1 MMTSSDIRRSFFE
14 YFGKNGHTVV
24 PSSSLIPQ
32 DDPTLLFTNAG
43 MVQFKRVFT
52 GEEGR
57 RYKRAVSI
65 QKSLRA
71 GGKHNDLENVGFTS
85 RHHTFFEMLGNF
97 SFGDYFKK
105 EAIEM
110 GWEFLTS
117 VLGLPAD
124 KLWVS
129 VYKKDDEAYELWQK
143 MIGIPQERL
152 VRLGEKDNF
161 WQMGDTGPCGPCSE
175 ILIDQGIETGCGR
188 PECSVG
194 CECDRYLELW
204 NLVFMQFER
213 KSSGELIPLPKPSID
228 TGMGLERITA
238 VVQGVKSNYDS
249 DLFMPLIK
257 AISREAGV
265 PYDSAHTVSIRVIA
279 DHLRA
284 ATFLISDGVMP
295 ANEGRGY
302 VLRRIMR
309 RGARHARLI
318 GIHEPFL
325 YRNADHVIDLMKGHY
340 PELYMNREIISTVIH
355 REEEGFINTLEQG
368 MKILDEVI
376 TEVKERGTKT
386 IPGETLFKLY
396 DTYGFP
402 LDITAEIAR
411 ENELVMDEAGFRNAM
426 DTQRERARRAWVGE
440 EKIKPIYHSLKS
452 LVATEFVG
460 YEHIES
466 RGKVA
471 AIIKDGVN
479 VERADSGDEI
489 EVIFDKTPF
498 YGESG
503 GQVGD
508 KGVGIGPEGG
518 IDIVDT
524 IKPLDI
530 IVSKAHVNNGSI
542 VVGEEWVLKVN
553 KGTRQGTAR
562 SHTATH
568 MLQAALK
575 QILGE
580 HVKQAGSLVAP
591 DRLRFD
597 FLHFKPL
604 SEGEIR
610 DIEGILNE
618 KIMDNVPVITDVMDI
633 DNALKAGATALFG
646 EKYGDKVRVVQVQ
659 DFSKELCG
667 GTHCKA
673 TGDIGV
679 IKIISESG
687 IASGVRRI
695 EAFTGEASLK
705 YLNDTE
711 VRLEEIC
718 EAVKANP
725 DDVAAKTDRLIS
737 TVKEQEKEIARLKE
751 MLAASKAKDVTSEI
765 REVAGI
771 KVLSKK
777 VDGMNIDELRN
788 FGDSLR
794 SRIGSGIVSVGAE
807 VDGKAAIL
815 VMVTK
820 DLADKF
826 NARDIINEIA
836 GLVDGRGGG
845 RPDMAQ
851 AGGKRPEGL
860 NEALNKVAEVV
871 EKMAGS
877 GINKLIV

>member
-411 ENELVMDEAGFRNAM
+411 ENELVLDEAGFRNAM

-479 VERADSGDEI
+479 VERADSGAEI

-711 VRLEEIC
+711 GRLEEIC

-777 VDGMNIDELRN
+777 VEGMNIDELRN

-807 VDGKAAIL
+807 VDGNAAIL

>member
-411 ENELVMDEAGFRNAM
+411 ENELVLDEAGFRNAM
-426 DTQRERARRAWVGE
+426 DTQRERARLAWVGE

-479 VERADSGDEI
+479 VERADSGAEI

-659 DFSKELCG
+659 DLSKELCG

-679 IKIISESG
+679 IKILSESG

>member
-1 MMTSSDIRRSFFE
+1 MTSSDIRRSFFE
-14 YFGKNGHTVV
+14 YFGKNDHTVV
-24 PSSSLIPQ
+24 ASSSLIPQ

-57 RYKRAVSI
+57 SYKRAVTI
-65 QKSLRA
+65 QKCLRA

-105 EAIEM
+105 EAIGL

-117 VLGLPAD
+117 ILGLPAE

-129 VYKKDDEAYELWQK
+129 VYKKDDEAYDLWKK

-175 ILIDQGIETGCGR
+175 IIIDQGPGTGCGR
-188 PECSVG
+188 PECTVG

-204 NLVFMQFER
+204 NLVFMQYDR
-213 KSSGELIPLPKPSID
+213 KASGELMPLPRPSID
-228 TGMGLERITA
+228 TGMGLERISA

-249 DLFMPLIK
+249 DLFKPLIN
-257 AISREAGV
+257 AIAGNASV
-265 PYDSAHTVSIRVIA
+265 SYDSAHGVSIRVIA
-279 DHLRA
+279 DHIRA
-284 ATFLISDGVMP
+284 AAFLISDGVMP
-295 ANEGRGY
+295 SNEGRGY
-302 VLRRIMR
+302 VLRRIIR

-318 GIHEPFL
+318 GINEPFL
-325 YRNADHVIDLMKGHY
+325 YRNADHAIEMMKGHY
-340 PELYMNREIISTVIH
+340 PELYMNRQIISTVIH
-355 REEEGFINTLEQG
+355 REEEGFIYTLEQG
-368 MKILDEVI
+368 MKILDDVI
-376 TEVKERGTKT
+376 QNVKEKGSNT
-386 IPGETLFKLY
+386 IPGDILFKLY

-402 LDITAEIAR
+402 LDITTEIAQ
-411 ENELVMDEAGFRNAM
+411 ENELVLDETGFRSEMEN
-426 DTQRERARRAWVGE
+426 QRERARRAWVGQ
-440 EKIKPIYHSLKS
+440 EKIKPVYQSLKRS
-452 LVATEFVG
+452 VTTSFVG
-460 YEHIES
+460 YEKIES
-466 RGKVA
+466 TGRIA

-479 VERADSGDEI
+479 VERASSGDDI

-503 GQVGD
+503 GQIGD
-508 KGVGIGPEGG
+508 KGVGIGPGGG

-524 IKPLDI
+524 IRPLDI
-530 IVSKAHVNNGSI
+530 IISKAKVTNGS
-542 VVGEEWVLKVN
+542 VSVGEEWVLKVN
-553 KGTRQGTAR
+553 KGLRSGVAR

-568 MLQAALK
+568 MLHAALK
-575 QILGE
+575 QILGG
-580 HVKQAGSLVAP
+580 HVKQAGSLVEP

-597 FLHFKPL
+597 FTHFKPL
-604 SEGEIR
+604 SSGELEE
-610 DIEGILNE
+610 IEGILNE
-618 KIMDNVPVITDVMDI
+618 KIRDNVAVVTDVMDI
-633 DNALKAGATALFG
+633 DNALKGGATALFG
-646 EKYGDKVRVVQVQ
+646 EKYGDEVRVVQVR
-659 DFSKELCG
+659 DFSMELCG

-705 YLNDTE
+705 HLIETE
-711 VRLEEIC
+711 NMLQDIC
-718 EAVKANP
+718 EKVKATR
-725 DDVAAKTDRLIS
+725 DDVGAKADRLVS
-737 TVKEQEKEIARLKE
+737 TIREQEKEMSRLKE
-751 MLAASKAKDVTSEI
+751 MLAASKAKDIASEI

-771 KVLSKK
+771 RVLSKK
-777 VDGMNIDELRN
+777 VDGMSIDELRN

-794 SRIGSGIVSVGAE
+794 SRIGSGVVSLGAE
-807 VDGKAAIL
+807 VDGKPVII

-820 DLADKF
+820 DLTGRF
-826 NARDIINEIA
+826 NARDIINEIS

-851 AGGKRPEGL
+851 AGGKRPQGL
-860 NEALNKVAEVV
+860 NEAINKVTEVV
-871 EKMAGS
+871 EKMAGKAE
-877 GINKLIV
+877 N

>member
-411 ENELVMDEAGFRNAM
+411 ENELVLDEAGFRNAM

-751 MLAASKAKDVTSEI
+751 MLAASKAKDVSSEI

>member
-411 ENELVMDEAGFRNAM
+411 ENELVLDEAGFRNAM

-503 GQVGD
+503 GQAGD

>member
-1 MMTSSDIRRSFFE
+1 MTTSADIRRSFFE
-14 YFGKNGHTVV
+14 YFGKNDHTVV
-24 PSSSLIPQ
+24 TSSSLIPQ

-52 GEEGR
+52 GEEVR
-57 RYKRAVSI
+57 SYKRAVSI
-65 QKSLRA
+65 QKCLRA
-71 GGKHNDLENVGFTS
+71 GGKHNDLENVGFTA

-105 EAIEM
+105 EAIGL
-110 GWEFLTS
+110 GWEFLTR
-117 VLGLPAD
+117 VLGLPAE

-129 VYKKDDEAYELWQK
+129 VYKNDDEAYDLWLK

-175 ILIDQGIETGCGR
+175 ILIDQGAGTGCGR
-188 PECSVG
+188 PECAVG
-194 CECDRYLELW
+194 CDCDRYLELW
-204 NLVFMQFER
+204 NLVFMQYDR
-213 KSSGELIPLPKPSID
+213 KTSGELTPLPKPSID
-228 TGMGLERITA
+228 TGMGLERISA

-257 AISREAGV
+257 AISKESGV
-265 PYDSAHTVSIRVIA
+265 SYDSAHSVSIRVIA
-279 DHLRA
+279 DHIRA
-284 ATFLISDGVMP
+284 AAFLISDGVMP
-295 ANEGRGY
+295 SNEGRGY

-325 YRNADHVIDLMKGHY
+325 YRNVDHVIELMKGHY
-340 PELYMNREIISTVIH
+340 PELYMNREIISTVTH

-368 MKILDEVI
+368 MKILDDVI
-376 TEVKERGTKT
+376 QQVKESGTKT

-411 ENELVMDEAGFRNAM
+411 ENELVLDEAGFREAM
-426 DTQRERARRAWVGE
+426 KTQQERARRAWVGQ
-440 EKIKPIYHSLKS
+440 EKTKPIYQSLKS
-452 LVATEFVG
+452 AVSTKFVG
-460 YEHIES
+460 YEQIES
-466 RGKVA
+466 SGRVA

-479 VERADSGDEI
+479 VERASSGDEI
-489 EVIFDKTPF
+489 EVVFDKTPF

-524 IKPLDI
+524 IRPLDI
-530 IVSKAHVNNGSI
+530 IISKAKVNNGSI
-542 VVGEEWVLKVN
+542 AVGEEWVLKVN
-553 KGTRQGTAR
+553 KGLRRGTAR

-568 MLQAALK
+568 MLQEALK
-575 QILGE
+575 QILGG
-580 HVKQAGSLVAP
+580 HVKQAGSLVEP

-597 FLHFKPL
+597 FIHFKPL
-604 SEGEIR
+604 TAEEIEE
-610 DIEGILNE
+610 IEGLLNE
-618 KIMDNVPVITDVMDI
+618 KIRENVPVITDVMDI
-633 DNALKAGATALFG
+633 DNALKGGATALFG
-646 EKYGDKVRVVQVQ
+646 EKYGDEVRVVQVQ

-695 EAFTGEASLK
+695 EELTGEASLK
-705 YLNDTE
+705 YLNETE
-711 VRLEEIC
+711 ERFGEIC
-718 EAVKANP
+718 EAVKATR
-725 DDVAAKTDRLIS
+725 DDVTAKTDRLLSAIR
-737 TVKEQEKEIARLKE
+737 EQEKETARLKE
-751 MLAASKAKDVTSEI
+751 MLAASKAKDISSEI

-794 SRIGSGIVSVGAE
+794 SRMGSGIVSVGAE

-820 DLADKF
+820 DLSDKF

-836 GLVDGRGGG
+836 GIVDGRGGG

-851 AGGKRPEGL
+851 AGGKRPDGL
-860 NEALNKVAEVV
+860 QEALNKVAEVV
-871 EKMAGS
+871 ERMAGS
-877 GINKLIV
+877 

>member
-411 ENELVMDEAGFRNAM
+411 ENELVLDEAGFRNAM

-711 VRLEEIC
+711 GRLEEIC

>member
-14 YFGKNGHTVV
+14 YFGKNGHTLV

-309 RGARHARLI
+309 RGARHARRI

-325 YRNADHVIDLMKGHY
+325 YRNADHVIELMKGHY
-340 PELYMNREIISTVIH
+340 PELYMNREIIATVIH

-376 TEVKERGTKT
+376 SAVKEKGTKT

-411 ENELVMDEAGFRNAM
+411 ENELVPDEAGFRNAM

-440 EKIKPIYHSLKS
+440 EKIKPIYRSLKS

-711 VRLEEIC
+711 GRLEEIC

-751 MLAASKAKDVTSEI
+751 MLAASKAKDVSSEI

-807 VDGKAAIL
+807 VDGNAAIL

>member
-440 EKIKPIYHSLKS
+440 EKIKPIYRSLKS

-479 VERADSGDEI
+479 VERADSGAEI

-679 IKIISESG
+679 IKILSESG

>member
-411 ENELVMDEAGFRNAM
+411 ENELVLDEAGFRNAM

-440 EKIKPIYHSLKS
+440 EKIKPIYRSLKS

-659 DFSKELCG
+659 DLSKELCG

-679 IKIISESG
+679 IKILSESG

-777 VDGMNIDELRN
+777 VEGMNIDELRN

>member
-411 ENELVMDEAGFRNAM
+411 ENELVLDEAGFRNAM

-440 EKIKPIYHSLKS
+440 EKIKPIYRSLKS

-479 VERADSGDEI
+479 VERADSGAEI

>member
-1 MMTSSDIRRSFFE
+1 MTTSADIRRSFFE
-14 YFGKNGHTVV
+14 YFGKNDHTVV
-24 PSSSLIPQ
+24 TSSSLIPQ

-52 GEEGR
+52 GEEVR
-57 RYKRAVSI
+57 SYKRAVSI
-65 QKSLRA
+65 QKCLRA
-71 GGKHNDLENVGFTS
+71 GGKHNDLENVGFTA

-105 EAIEM
+105 EAIGL
-110 GWEFLTS
+110 GWEFLTR
-117 VLGLPAD
+117 VLGLPAE

-129 VYKKDDEAYELWQK
+129 VYKNDDEAYDLWLK

-175 ILIDQGIETGCGR
+175 ILIDQGSGTGCGR
-188 PECSVG
+188 PECAVG
-194 CECDRYLELW
+194 CDCDRYLELW
-204 NLVFMQFER
+204 NLVFMQYDR
-213 KSSGELIPLPKPSID
+213 KTSGELTPLPKPSID
-228 TGMGLERITA
+228 TGMGLERISA

-257 AISREAGV
+257 AISKESGV
-265 PYDSAHTVSIRVIA
+265 SYDSAHSVSIRVIA
-279 DHLRA
+279 DHIRA
-284 ATFLISDGVMP
+284 AAFLISDGVMP
-295 ANEGRGY
+295 SNEGRGY

-325 YRNADHVIDLMKGHY
+325 YRNVDHVIELMKGHY
-340 PELYMNREIISTVIH
+340 PELYMNREIISTVTH

-368 MKILDEVI
+368 MKILDDVI
-376 TEVKERGTKT
+376 QQVKESGTKT

-411 ENELVMDEAGFRNAM
+411 ENELVLDEAGFQEAM
-426 DTQRERARRAWVGE
+426 KTQQERARRAWVGQ
-440 EKIKPIYHSLKS
+440 EKTKPIYQSLKS
-452 LVATEFVG
+452 AVSTKFVG
-460 YEHIES
+460 YEQIES
-466 RGKVA
+466 NGRVT

-479 VERADSGDEI
+479 VERASSGDEI
-489 EVIFDKTPF
+489 EVVFDKTPF

-524 IKPLDI
+524 IRPLDI
-530 IVSKAHVNNGSI
+530 IISKAKVNNGSI
-542 VVGEEWVLKVN
+542 AVGEEWVLKVN
-553 KGTRQGTAR
+553 RGLRRGTAR

-575 QILGE
+575 QILGG
-580 HVKQAGSLVAP
+580 HVKQAGSLVEP

-597 FLHFKPL
+597 FIHFKPL
-604 SEGEIR
+604 TAEEIEE
-610 DIEGILNE
+610 IEGLLNE
-618 KIMDNVPVITDVMDI
+618 KIRENVPVITDVMDI
-633 DNALKAGATALFG
+633 DNALKGGATALFG
-646 EKYGDKVRVVQVQ
+646 EKYGDEVRVVQVQ

-667 GTHCKA
+667 GTHSKA

-695 EAFTGEASLK
+695 EALTGEASLK
-705 YLNDTE
+705 YLNETE
-711 VRLEEIC
+711 ERFGEIC
-718 EAVKANP
+718 EAVKATR
-725 DDVAAKTDRLIS
+725 DDVTAKTDRLLSAIR
-737 TVKEQEKEIARLKE
+737 EQEKETARLKE
-751 MLAASKAKDVTSEI
+751 MLAASKAKDISSEI

-794 SRIGSGIVSVGAE
+794 SRMGSGIVSVGAE

-820 DLADKF
+820 DLSDKF

-836 GLVDGRGGG
+836 GIVDGRGGG

-860 NEALNKVAEVV
+860 IEALNKVAEVV
-871 EKMAGS
+871 EKMS
-877 GINKLIV
+877 WNK

>member
-411 ENELVMDEAGFRNAM
+411 ENELVLDEAGFRNAM

-440 EKIKPIYHSLKS
+440 EKIKPIYRSLKS

-479 VERADSGDEI
+479 VERADSGAEI

-659 DFSKELCG
+659 DLSKELCG

-711 VRLEEIC
+711 GRLEEIC

>member
-411 ENELVMDEAGFRNAM
+411 ENELVLDEAGFRNAM

-440 EKIKPIYHSLKS
+440 EKIKPIYRSLKS

-479 VERADSGDEI
+479 VERADSGAEI

-659 DFSKELCG
+659 DLSKELCG

-679 IKIISESG
+679 IKILSESG

-751 MLAASKAKDVTSEI
+751 MLAASKAKDVSSEI

>member
-479 VERADSGDEI
+479 VERADSGAEI

>member
-1 MMTSSDIRRSFFE
+1 MTTSADIRRSFFE
-14 YFGKNGHTVV
+14 YFGKNDHTVV
-24 PSSSLIPQ
+24 TSSSLIPQ

-52 GEEGR
+52 GEEVR
-57 RYKRAVSI
+57 SYKRAVSI
-65 QKSLRA
+65 QKCLRA
-71 GGKHNDLENVGFTS
+71 GGKHNDLENVGFTA

-105 EAIEM
+105 EAIGL
-110 GWEFLTS
+110 GWEFLTR
-117 VLGLPAD
+117 VLGLPAE

-129 VYKKDDEAYELWQK
+129 VYKNDDEAYDLWLK

-175 ILIDQGIETGCGR
+175 ILIDQGSGTGCGR
-188 PECSVG
+188 PECAVG
-194 CECDRYLELW
+194 CDCDRYLELW
-204 NLVFMQFER
+204 NLVFMQYDR
-213 KSSGELIPLPKPSID
+213 KTSGELTPLPKPSID
-228 TGMGLERITA
+228 TGMGLERISA

-257 AISREAGV
+257 AISKESGV
-265 PYDSAHTVSIRVIA
+265 SYDSAHSVSIRVIA
-279 DHLRA
+279 DHIRA
-284 ATFLISDGVMP
+284 AAFLISDGVMP
-295 ANEGRGY
+295 SNEGRGY

-325 YRNADHVIDLMKGHY
+325 YRNADHVIELMKGHY
-340 PELYMNREIISTVIH
+340 PELYMNREIISTVTH

-368 MKILDEVI
+368 MKILDDVI
-376 TEVKERGTKT
+376 QQVKESGTKT

-411 ENELVMDEAGFRNAM
+411 ENELVLDEAGFQEAM
-426 DTQRERARRAWVGE
+426 KTQQERARRAWVGQ
-440 EKIKPIYHSLKS
+440 EKTKPIYQSLKS
-452 LVATEFVG
+452 AVSTKFVG
-460 YEHIES
+460 YEQIES
-466 RGKVA
+466 NGRVT
-471 AIIKDGVN
+471 AIIKDGFN
-479 VERADSGDEI
+479 VERASSGDEI
-489 EVIFDKTPF
+489 EVVFDKTPF

-524 IKPLDI
+524 IRPLDI
-530 IVSKAHVNNGSI
+530 IISKAKVNNGSI
-542 VVGEEWVLKVN
+542 AVGEEWVLKVN
-553 KGTRQGTAR
+553 RGLRRGTAR

-575 QILGE
+575 QILGG
-580 HVKQAGSLVAP
+580 HVKQAGSLVEP

-597 FLHFKPL
+597 FIHFKPL
-604 SEGEIR
+604 TAEEIEE
-610 DIEGILNE
+610 IEGLLNE
-618 KIMDNVPVITDVMDI
+618 KIRENVPVITDVMDI
-633 DNALKAGATALFG
+633 DNALKGGATALFG
-646 EKYGDKVRVVQVQ
+646 EKYGDEVRVVQVQ

-667 GTHCKA
+667 GTHSKA

-679 IKIISESG
+679 IKIISEGG

-695 EAFTGEASLK
+695 EALTGEASLK
-705 YLNDTE
+705 YLNETE
-711 VRLEEIC
+711 ERFGEIC
-718 EAVKANP
+718 EAVKATR
-725 DDVAAKTDRLIS
+725 DDVTAKTDRLLSAIR
-737 TVKEQEKEIARLKE
+737 EQEKETARLKE
-751 MLAASKAKDVTSEI
+751 MLAASKAKDISSEI

-794 SRIGSGIVSVGAE
+794 SRIGSGIVTVGAE

-820 DLADKF
+820 DLSAKF

-836 GLVDGRGGG
+836 GIVDGRGGG

-851 AGGKRPEGL
+851 AGGKRPDGL
-860 NEALNKVAEVV
+860 QEALNKVAEVV
-871 EKMAGS
+871 ERMAGS
-877 GINKLIV
+877 

>member
-1 MMTSSDIRRSFFE
+1 MITSADIRRSFFE
-14 YFGKNGHTVV
+14 YFGKNEHTVV
-24 PSSSLIPQ
+24 TSSSLIPQ

-52 GEEGR
+52 GEEVR
-57 RYKRAVSI
+57 SYKRAVSI
-65 QKSLRA
+65 QKCLRA
-71 GGKHNDLENVGFTS
+71 GGKHNDLENVGFTA

-105 EAIEM
+105 EAI
-110 GWEFLTS
+110 GLSWEFLTR
-117 VLGLPAD
+117 VLGLPAE

-129 VYKKDDEAYELWQK
+129 VYKNDDEAYDLWLK

-175 ILIDQGIETGCGR
+175 IIIDQGPGAGCGR
-188 PECSVG
+188 PECAVG
-194 CECDRYLELW
+194 CDCDRYLELW
-204 NLVFMQFER
+204 NLVFMQYER
-213 KSSGELIPLPKPSID
+213 KVSGELIPLPKPSID

-376 TEVKERGTKT
+376 SAVKERGTKT

-411 ENELVMDEAGFRNAM
+411 ENELVLDEAGFRNAM

-440 EKIKPIYHSLKS
+440 EKIKPIYRSLKS

-479 VERADSGDEI
+479 VERADSGAEI

-575 QILGE
+575 QILVE

-633 DNALKAGATALFG
+633 DNALKGGATALFG

-659 DFSKELCG
+659 DLSKELCG

-820 DLADKF
+820 DLTEKF

-836 GLVDGRGGG
+836 GIVDGRGGG

-860 NEALNKVAEVV
+860 NEALNKVAEIVK
-871 EKMAGS
+871 KMAGS

>member
-1 MMTSSDIRRSFFE
+1 MITSADIRRSFFE

-24 PSSSLIPQ
+24 TSSSLIPQ

-52 GEEGR
+52 GEEERGYR
-57 RYKRAVSI
+57 RAVSI
-65 QKSLRA
+65 QKCLRA
-71 GGKHNDLENVGFTS
+71 GGKHNDLENVGFTA

-105 EAIEM
+105 EAISM
-110 GWEFLTS
+110 GWEFLTG
-117 VLGLPAD
+117 VLGLPED

-129 VYKKDDEAYELWQK
+129 VYKKDDEAYDLWK
-143 MIGIPQERL
+143 TMIGIQQDRL

-175 ILIDQGIETGCGR
+175 IIIDQGAGTGCGR
-188 PECSVG
+188 PECTVG
-194 CECDRYLELW
+194 CDCDRYLELW
-204 NLVFMQFER
+204 NLVFMQYE
-213 KSSGELIPLPKPSID
+213 KKASGELIPLPRPSID

-238 VVQGVKSNYDS
+238 VVQGVRSNYDS
-249 DLFMPLIK
+249 DLFMPLIR
-257 AISREAGV
+257 AISKESGV
-265 PYDSAHTVSIRVIA
+265 SYDSGHSVSLRVIA
-279 DHLRA
+279 DHIRA
-284 ATFLISDGVMP
+284 ASFLISDGVMP
-295 ANEGRGY
+295 SNEGRGY

-318 GIHEPFL
+318 GINEPFL
-325 YRNADHVIDLMKGHY
+325 YRNVDHAIDLMKGHY
-340 PELYMNREIISTVIH
+340 PELYMNRDIIITVTH

-368 MKILDEVI
+368 MKILDDVI
-376 TEVKERGTKT
+376 RQVKEKGSRT

-411 ENELVMDEAGFRNAM
+411 ENELVLDDAGFQEAM
-426 DTQRERARRAWVGE
+426 ETQRERARRSWVGQ
-440 EKIKPIYHSLKS
+440 EKIKPVYQSLKS
-452 LVATEFVG
+452 KVSTGFTG
-460 YEHIES
+460 YEQIES
-466 RGKVA
+466 TGRIA
-471 AIIKDGVN
+471 AILKDGIN
-479 VERADSGDEI
+479 VEMAVSGDEI
-489 EVIFDKTPF
+489 EIVFDKTPF

-508 KGVGIGPEGG
+508 KGVALGPEGSM
-518 IDIVDT
+518 DITDT

-530 IVSKAHVNNGSI
+530 IISKARVTSGA
-542 VVGEEWVLKVN
+542 VKVGEECLLKVN
-553 KGTRQGTAR
+553 KGLRQGTAR

-575 QILGE
+575 QIVGG
-580 HVKQAGSLVAP
+580 HVKQAGSLVEP

-597 FLHFKPL
+597 FIHFKPL
-604 SEGEIR
+604 TAGEVE
-610 DIEGILNE
+610 DIEGLLNE
-618 KIMDNVPVITDVMDI
+618 KIRENVPVVTHVMDI
-633 DNALKAGATALFG
+633 DSALKGGATALFG
-646 EKYGDKVRVVQVQ
+646 EKYGTEVRVVQVQ
-659 DFSKELCG
+659 DFSRELCG

-679 IKIISESG
+679 IRIISESG

-695 EAFTGEASLK
+695 EALTGEASLK
-705 YLNDTE
+705 YSKDTE
-711 VRLEEIC
+711 SRFGEVC
-718 EAVKANP
+718 EAVKGVRE
-725 DDVAAKTDRLIS
+725 DAALKTIRLVS
-737 TVKEQEKEIARLKE
+737 TVREQEREMARLKD
-751 MLAASKAKDVTSEI
+751 MLAASKAKDVASEI

-771 KVLSKK
+771 KVLSKRAE
-777 VDGMNIDELRN
+777 GMNIDELRN

-820 DLADKF
+820 DLSDKF

-851 AGGKRPEGL
+851 AGGRKPEGL
-860 NEALNKVAEVV
+860 NEALDKVAEVI
-871 EKMAGS
+871 KKIS
-877 GINKLIV
+877 GM

>member
-1 MMTSSDIRRSFFE
+1 MITSADIRRSFFE
-14 YFGKNGHTVV
+14 YFGKNDHTVV
-24 PSSSLIPQ
+24 TSSSLIPQ

-57 RYKRAVSI
+57 SYKRAVSI
-65 QKSLRA
+65 QKCLRA
-71 GGKHNDLENVGFTS
+71 GGKHNDLENVGFTA

-105 EAIEM
+105 EAI
-110 GWEFLTS
+110 GLAWEFLTR
-117 VLGLPAD
+117 VLGLPAE

-129 VYKKDDEAYELWQK
+129 VYKKDDEAYDIWQK
-143 MIGIPQERL
+143 MIGFPQERL

-175 ILIDQGIETGCGR
+175 IIIDQGPGTGCGR
-188 PECSVG
+188 PECTVG
-194 CECDRYLELW
+194 CDCDRYLELW
-204 NLVFMQFER
+204 NLVFMQFDR
-213 KSSGELIPLPKPSID
+213 MASGELIPLPSPSID
-228 TGMGLERITA
+228 TGMGLERISA
-238 VVQGVKSNYDS
+238 VAQGVKSNYDS

-257 AISREAGV
+257 AISKESGV
-265 PYDSAHTVSIRVIA
+265 SYDSEHNVSIRVIA
-279 DHLRA
+279 DHIRA
-284 ATFLISDGVMP
+284 AAFLVSDGVMP
-295 ANEGRGY
+295 SNEGRGY
-302 VLRRIMR
+302 VLRRIIR

-325 YRNADHVIDLMKGHY
+325 YKNVGHAIELMKGNY
-340 PELYMNREIISTVIH
+340 PELYMNKEIISTVTH

-368 MKILDEVI
+368 MKILDDVI
-376 TEVKERGTKT
+376 QKVKEKGTKT

-411 ENELVMDEAGFRNAM
+411 EHGLVLDDAGFQSEMEN
-426 DTQRERARRAWVGE
+426 QRVRARRAWVGQ
-440 EKIKPIYHSLKS
+440 EKIKPVYQSLKS
-452 LVATEFVG
+452 VVSTKFVG
-460 YEHIES
+460 YGQIES
-466 RGKVA
+466 TGRVA

-479 VERADSGDEI
+479 VESAASGNEI

-503 GQVGD
+503 GQTGD
-508 KGVGIGPEGG
+508 KGVGIGPVGG
-518 IDIVDT
+518 IDIADT
-524 IKPLDI
+524 IKSLDI
-530 IVSKAHVNNGSI
+530 IISKAKVNNGTI
-542 VVGEEWVLKVN
+542 MVGEEWVLKVN
-553 KGTRQGTAR
+553 KGLRRGIAR

-575 QILGE
+575 QILGG
-580 HVKQAGSLVAP
+580 HVKQAGSLVEP

-597 FLHFKPL
+597 FIHFKPL
-604 SEGEIR
+604 SAGEIE
-610 DIEGILNE
+610 DIEGVLND
-618 KIMDNVPVITDVMDI
+618 KIRDNVPVTTDVMDI
-633 DNALKAGATALFG
+633 DNALKDGATALFG
-646 EKYGDKVRVVQVQ
+646 EKYGDEVRVVQVQ

-705 YLNDTE
+705 HLNETE
-711 VRLEEIC
+711 NMLGEIC
-718 EAVKANP
+718 QAVKATR
-725 DDVAAKTDRLIS
+725 DEVGAKAERLVS
-737 TVKEQEKEIARLKE
+737 TIREQEKEMSRLKE
-751 MLAASKAKDVTSEI
+751 MLAASKAKDVAYEI

-788 FGDSLR
+788 FGDSIR

-820 DLADKF
+820 DLTGKF
-826 NARDIINEIA
+826 NARDIINEISS
-836 GLVDGRGGG
+836 LVDGRGGG

-860 NEALNKVAEVV
+860 HDALNKVAEVV
-871 EKMAGS
+871 GRMAGS
-877 GINKLIV
+877 

>member
-1 MMTSSDIRRSFFE
+1 MTTSADIRRSFFE
-14 YFGKNGHTVV
+14 YFGKNDHTVV
-24 PSSSLIPQ
+24 TSSSLIPQ

-52 GEEGR
+52 GEEVR
-57 RYKRAVSI
+57 SYKRAVSI
-65 QKSLRA
+65 QKCLRA
-71 GGKHNDLENVGFTS
+71 GGKHNDLENVGFTA

-105 EAIEM
+105 EAI
-110 GWEFLTS
+110 GLAWEFLTR
-117 VLGLPAD
+117 VLGLPAE

-129 VYKKDDEAYELWQK
+129 VYKSDDEAYDLWLK
-143 MIGIPQERL
+143 MSGIPQERL

-175 ILIDQGIETGCGR
+175 ILIDQGAGTGCGR
-188 PECSVG
+188 PECAVG
-194 CECDRYLELW
+194 CDCDRYLELW
-204 NLVFMQFER
+204 NLVFMQYDR
-213 KSSGELIPLPKPSID
+213 KTSGELTPLPKPSID
-228 TGMGLERITA
+228 TGMGLERISA

-257 AISREAGV
+257 AISKESGV
-265 PYDSAHTVSIRVIA
+265 SYDSAHSVSIRVIA
-279 DHLRA
+279 DHIRA
-284 ATFLISDGVMP
+284 AAFLISDGVMP
-295 ANEGRGY
+295 SNEGRGY

-325 YRNADHVIDLMKGHY
+325 YRNVDHVIDLMKGHY
-340 PELYMNREIISTVIH
+340 PELYMNREIISTVTH

-368 MKILDEVI
+368 MKILDDVI
-376 TEVKERGTKT
+376 QQVKDSGTKT

-411 ENELVMDEAGFRNAM
+411 ENELVLDEAGFQEAM
-426 DTQRERARRAWVGE
+426 KTQQERARRAWVGQ
-440 EKIKPIYHSLKS
+440 EKTKPIYQSLKS
-452 LVATEFVG
+452 AVSTKFVG
-460 YEHIES
+460 YEQIES
-466 RGKVA
+466 SGRVA

-479 VERADSGDEI
+479 VERASSGDEI
-489 EVIFDKTPF
+489 EVVFDKTPF

-518 IDIVDT
+518 IDIVNT
-524 IKPLDI
+524 IKPLDMI
-530 IVSKAHVNNGSI
+530 ISKAKVNNGSI
-542 VVGEEWVLKVN
+542 AVGEEWVLKVN
-553 KGTRQGTAR
+553 KGLRRGTAR

-575 QILGE
+575 QILGG
-580 HVKQAGSLVAP
+580 HVKQAGSLVEP

-597 FLHFKPL
+597 FIHFKPL
-604 SEGEIR
+604 TAEEIE
-610 DIEGILNE
+610 DIEGLLNE
-618 KIMDNVPVITDVMDI
+618 KIRENVPVITDVMDI
-633 DNALKAGATALFG
+633 DNALKGGATALFG
-646 EKYGDKVRVVQVQ
+646 EKYGDEVRVVQVQ

-667 GTHCKA
+667 GTHSKA

-695 EAFTGEASLK
+695 EALTGEASLK
-705 YLNDTE
+705 YLNETE
-711 VRLEEIC
+711 ERFGEIC
-718 EAVKANP
+718 EAVKATR
-725 DDVAAKTDRLIS
+725 DDVTAKTDRLLSAIR
-737 TVKEQEKEIARLKE
+737 EQEKETARLKE
-751 MLAASKAKDVTSEI
+751 MLAASKAKDISSEI

-820 DLADKF
+820 DLSDKF
-826 NARDIINEIA
+826 NARDIINEIS
-836 GLVDGRGGG
+836 GIVDGRGGG

-851 AGGKRPEGL
+851 AGGKKPECL
-860 NEALNKVAEVV
+860 EEALNKVAEVV
-871 EKMAGS
+871 EKMS
-877 GINKLIV
+877 WNK

>member
-1 MMTSSDIRRSFFE
+1 MTTSADIRRSFFE
-14 YFGKNGHTVV
+14 YFGKNDHTVV
-24 PSSSLIPQ
+24 TSSSLIPQ

-52 GEEGR
+52 GEEVR
-57 RYKRAVSI
+57 SYKRAVSI
-65 QKSLRA
+65 QKCLRA
-71 GGKHNDLENVGFTS
+71 GGKHNDLENVGFTA

-105 EAIEM
+105 EAIGL
-110 GWEFLTS
+110 GWEFLTR
-117 VLGLPAD
+117 VLGLPAE

-129 VYKKDDEAYELWQK
+129 VYKNDDEAYDLWLK

-175 ILIDQGIETGCGR
+175 ILIDQGPGIGCGR
-188 PECSVG
+188 PECAVG
-194 CECDRYLELW
+194 CDCDRYLELW
-204 NLVFMQFER
+204 NLVFMQYDR
-213 KSSGELIPLPKPSID
+213 KTSGELTPLPKPSID
-228 TGMGLERITA
+228 TGMGLERISA

-257 AISREAGV
+257 AISKESGV
-265 PYDSAHTVSIRVIA
+265 SYDSAHSVSIRVIA
-279 DHLRA
+279 DHIRA
-284 ATFLISDGVMP
+284 AAFLISDGVMP
-295 ANEGRGY
+295 SNEGRGY

-325 YRNADHVIDLMKGHY
+325 YRNVDHVIELMKGHY
-340 PELYMNREIISTVIH
+340 PELYMNREIISTVTH

-368 MKILDEVI
+368 MKILDDVI
-376 TEVKERGTKT
+376 QQVKESGTKT

-411 ENELVMDEAGFRNAM
+411 ENELVLDEAGFQEAM
-426 DTQRERARRAWVGE
+426 KTQQERARRAWVGQ
-440 EKIKPIYHSLKS
+440 EKTKPIYQSLKS
-452 LVATEFVG
+452 AVSTKFVG
-460 YEHIES
+460 YEQIES
-466 RGKVA
+466 NGRVT
-471 AIIKDGVN
+471 AIIKDGFN
-479 VERADSGDEI
+479 VERASSGDEI
-489 EVIFDKTPF
+489 EVVFDKTPF

-518 IDIVDT
+518 IDIVNT

-530 IVSKAHVNNGSI
+530 IISKAKVNNGSI
-542 VVGEEWVLKVN
+542 AVGEEWVLKVN
-553 KGTRQGTAR
+553 KGLRRGTAR

-568 MLQAALK
+568 MLQEALK
-575 QILGE
+575 QILGG
-580 HVKQAGSLVAP
+580 HVKQAGSLVEP

-597 FLHFKPL
+597 FIHFKPL
-604 SEGEIR
+604 TAEEIEE
-610 DIEGILNE
+610 IEGLLNE
-618 KIMDNVPVITDVMDI
+618 KIRENVPVITDVMDI
-633 DNALKAGATALFG
+633 DNALKGGATALFG
-646 EKYGDKVRVVQVQ
+646 EKYGDEVRVVQVQ

-695 EAFTGEASLK
+695 EALTGEASLK
-705 YLNDTE
+705 YLNETE
-711 VRLEEIC
+711 ERFGEIC
-718 EAVKANP
+718 EAVKATR
-725 DDVAAKTDRLIS
+725 DDVTAKTDRLLS
-737 TVKEQEKEIARLKE
+737 AVREQEKETARLKE
-751 MLAASKAKDVTSEI
+751 MLAASKAKDISSEI
-765 REVAGI
+765 HEVAGI

-794 SRIGSGIVSVGAE
+794 SRIGSGIVTVGAE

-820 DLADKF
+820 DLSAKF

-836 GLVDGRGGG
+836 GIVDGRGGG

-851 AGGKRPEGL
+851 AGGKRPDGL
-860 NEALNKVAEVV
+860 QEALNKVAEVV
-871 EKMAGS
+871 ERMAGS
-877 GINKLIV
+877 

>member
-1 MMTSSDIRRSFFE
+1 MTTSADIRRSFFE
-14 YFGKNGHTVV
+14 YFGKNDHTVV
-24 PSSSLIPQ
+24 TSSSLIPQ

-57 RYKRAVSI
+57 SYKRAVSI
-65 QKSLRA
+65 QKCLRA
-71 GGKHNDLENVGFTS
+71 GGKHNDLENVGFTA

-105 EAIEM
+105 EAIGL
-110 GWEFLTS
+110 GWEFLTR

-129 VYKKDDEAYELWQK
+129 VYKNDDEAYDLWLK

-175 ILIDQGIETGCGR
+175 ILIDQGPGTGCGR
-188 PECSVG
+188 PECAVG
-194 CECDRYLELW
+194 CDCDRYLELW
-204 NLVFMQFER
+204 NLVFMQYER
-213 KSSGELIPLPKPSID
+213 KASGELTSLPKPSID
-228 TGMGLERITA
+228 TGMGLERISA

-257 AISREAGV
+257 AISKESGV
-265 PYDSAHTVSIRVIA
+265 SYDSAHSVSIRVIA
-279 DHLRA
+279 DHIRA
-284 ATFLISDGVMP
+284 AAFLISDGVMP
-295 ANEGRGY
+295 SNEGRGY

-325 YRNADHVIDLMKGHY
+325 YRNVDPVIDLMKGHY
-340 PELYMNREIISTVIH
+340 PELNMNREIISTVTH

-368 MKILDEVI
+368 MKILDDVMQ
-376 TEVKERGTKT
+376 EVKDRGTRT

-411 ENELVMDEAGFRNAM
+411 ENELVLDETGFQEAM
-426 DTQRERARRAWVGE
+426 KTQQERARRAWVGQD
-440 EKIKPIYHSLKS
+440 KIKPIYQSLKLS
-452 LVATEFVG
+452 VSTKFVG
-460 YEHIES
+460 YEQIES
-466 RGKVA
+466 SGRVA
-471 AIIKDGVN
+471 VIIKDGVN
-479 VERADSGDEI
+479 VERASSGDEI

-530 IVSKAHVNNGSI
+530 IISKAKVNNGSI
-542 VVGEEWVLKVN
+542 AVGEEWVLKVN
-553 KGTRQGTAR
+553 KGVRRGTAR

-575 QILGE
+575 QILGG
-580 HVKQAGSLVAP
+580 HVKQAGSLVEP

-597 FLHFKPL
+597 FIHFKPL
-604 SEGEIR
+604 SAGEIE
-610 DIEGILNE
+610 DIEGVLNE
-618 KIMDNVPVITDVMDI
+618 KIRDNVPVITDVMDI
-633 DNALKAGATALFG
+633 DNALKGGATALFG
-646 EKYGDKVRVVQVQ
+646 EKYGDEVRVVQVQ

-705 YLNDTE
+705 YLNETE
-711 VRLEEIC
+711 DMFGEIC
-718 EAVKANP
+718 EAVKATR
-725 DDVAAKTDRLIS
+725 DEVTAKTVRLLS
-737 TVKEQEKEIARLKE
+737 AVRDQEKETARLKE
-751 MLAASKAKDVTSEI
+751 MLSASKAKDISSEI

-820 DLADKF
+820 DLSDKF

-836 GLVDGRGGG
+836 GIVDGRGGG

-860 NEALNKVAEVV
+860 HEALNKVAEVV
-871 EKMAGS
+871 KKMAG
-877 GINKLIV
+877 LP

>member
-1 MMTSSDIRRSFFE
+1 MTTSADIRRSFFE
-14 YFGKNGHTVV
+14 YFGKNDHTVV
-24 PSSSLIPQ
+24 TSSSLIPQ

-52 GEEGR
+52 GEEVR
-57 RYKRAVSI
+57 SYKRAVSI
-65 QKSLRA
+65 QKCLRA
-71 GGKHNDLENVGFTS
+71 GGKHNDLENVGFTA

-105 EAIEM
+105 EAIGL
-110 GWEFLTS
+110 GWEFLTR
-117 VLGLPAD
+117 VLGLPAE

-129 VYKKDDEAYELWQK
+129 VYKNDDEAYDLWLK

-175 ILIDQGIETGCGR
+175 ILIDQGPDTGCGR
-188 PECSVG
+188 PECAVG
-194 CECDRYLELW
+194 CDCDRYLELW
-204 NLVFMQFER
+204 NLVFMQYDR
-213 KSSGELIPLPKPSID
+213 KTSGELTPLPKPSID
-228 TGMGLERITA
+228 TGMGLERISA

-257 AISREAGV
+257 AISKESGV
-265 PYDSAHTVSIRVIA
+265 SYDSAHSVSIRVIA
-279 DHLRA
+279 DHIRA
-284 ATFLISDGVMP
+284 AAFLISDGVMP
-295 ANEGRGY
+295 SNEGRGY

-325 YRNADHVIDLMKGHY
+325 YRNVDHVIELMKGHY
-340 PELYMNREIISTVIH
+340 PELYMNREIISTVTH

-368 MKILDEVI
+368 MKILDDVI
-376 TEVKERGTKT
+376 QQIKESGTRT

-411 ENELVMDEAGFRNAM
+411 ENELVLDEAGFREAM
-426 DTQRERARRAWVGE
+426 KTQQERARRAWVGQ
-440 EKIKPIYHSLKS
+440 EKTKPIYQSLKS
-452 LVATEFVG
+452 AVSTKFAG
-460 YEHIES
+460 YEQIES
-466 RGKVA
+466 SGRVA

-479 VERADSGDEI
+479 VERASSGDEI
-489 EVIFDKTPF
+489 EVVFDKTPF

-518 IDIVDT
+518 IDIVNT

-530 IVSKAHVNNGSI
+530 IISKAKVNNGSI
-542 VVGEEWVLKVN
+542 AVGEEWVLKVN
-553 KGTRQGTAR
+553 KGLRRGAAR

-575 QILGE
+575 QILGG
-580 HVKQAGSLVAP
+580 HVKQAGSLVEP

-597 FLHFKPL
+597 FIHFKPL
-604 SEGEIR
+604 SAGEIE
-610 DIEGILNE
+610 DIEGLLNE
-618 KIMDNVPVITDVMDI
+618 KIRENVPVITDVMDI
-633 DNALKAGATALFG
+633 DNALKGGATALFG
-646 EKYGDKVRVVQVQ
+646 EKYGDEVRVVQVQ

-679 IKIISESG
+679 IKIISEGG

-695 EAFTGEASLK
+695 EALTGEASLK
-705 YLNDTE
+705 YLNETE
-711 VRLEEIC
+711 ERFGEIC
-718 EAVKANP
+718 EAVKATR
-725 DDVAAKTDRLIS
+725 DDVTAKTDRLLS
-737 TVKEQEKEIARLKE
+737 AVREQEKETARLKE
-751 MLAASKAKDVTSEI
+751 MLASSKAKDISSEI

-788 FGDSLR
+788 FGDSMR
-794 SRIGSGIVSVGAE
+794 SRMGSGIVSVGAE

-820 DLADKF
+820 DLSDKF

-836 GLVDGRGGG
+836 GIVDGRGGG

-860 NEALNKVAEVV
+860 NEALNKVAEIVK
-871 EKMAGS
+871 KMAGS
-877 GINKLIV
+877 

>member
-1 MMTSSDIRRSFFE
+1 MTTSADIRRSFFE
-14 YFGKNGHTVV
+14 YFGKNDHTVV
-24 PSSSLIPQ
+24 TSSSLIPQ

-52 GEEGR
+52 GEEVR
-57 RYKRAVSI
+57 SYKRAVSI
-65 QKSLRA
+65 QKCLRA
-71 GGKHNDLENVGFTS
+71 GGKHNDLENVGFTA

-105 EAIEM
+105 EAIGL
-110 GWEFLTS
+110 GWEFLTR
-117 VLGLPAD
+117 VLGIPAE

-129 VYKKDDEAYELWQK
+129 VYKNDDEAYDLWLK
-143 MIGIPQERL
+143 MVGIPQERL

-175 ILIDQGIETGCGR
+175 ILIDQGPGTGCGR
-188 PECSVG
+188 PECAVG
-194 CECDRYLELW
+194 CDCDRYLELW
-204 NLVFMQFER
+204 NLVFMQYDR
-213 KSSGELIPLPKPSID
+213 KSSGELTPLPKPSID
-228 TGMGLERITA
+228 TGMGLERISA

-257 AISREAGV
+257 AISKESGV
-265 PYDSAHTVSIRVIA
+265 SYDSAHSVSIRVIA
-279 DHLRA
+279 DHIRA
-284 ATFLISDGVMP
+284 AAFLISDGVMP
-295 ANEGRGY
+295 SNEGRGY

-325 YRNADHVIDLMKGHY
+325 YRNVDHVIDLMKGHY
-340 PELYMNREIISTVIH
+340 PELYMNREIISTVTH

-368 MKILDEVI
+368 MKILDDVI
-376 TEVKERGTKT
+376 QQVKESGTKT

-411 ENELVMDEAGFRNAM
+411 ENELVLDEAGFQEAM
-426 DTQRERARRAWVGE
+426 KTQQERARRAWVGQ
-440 EKIKPIYHSLKS
+440 EKIKPIYQSIKS
-452 LVATEFVG
+452 AVSTKFVG
-460 YEHIES
+460 YEQIES
-466 RGKVA
+466 SGRVT

-479 VERADSGDEI
+479 VERASSGDEI
-489 EVIFDKTPF
+489 EVVFDKTPF

-508 KGVGIGPEGG
+508 KGVGIGPQGG
-518 IDIVDT
+518 IDIVNT
-524 IKPLDI
+524 IRPLDVI
-530 IVSKAHVNNGSI
+530 ISKAKVNNGSI
-542 VVGEEWVLKVN
+542 AVGEEWILKVN
-553 KGTRQGTAR
+553 RGLRRGTAR

-575 QILGE
+575 QILGG
-580 HVKQAGSLVAP
+580 HVKQAGSLVEP

-597 FLHFKPL
+597 FIHFKPL
-604 SEGEIR
+604 SAGEIE
-610 DIEGILNE
+610 DIEGLLNE
-618 KIMDNVPVITDVMDI
+618 KIRENVPVITDVMDI
-633 DNALKAGATALFG
+633 DNALKGGATALFG
-646 EKYGDKVRVVQVQ
+646 EKYGNEVRVVQVQ

-695 EAFTGEASLK
+695 EALTGEASLK
-705 YLNDTE
+705 YLNETE
-711 VRLEEIC
+711 ERFGEIC
-718 EAVKANP
+718 EAVKATR
-725 DDVAAKTDRLIS
+725 DDVTAKTDRLLSAIR
-737 TVKEQEKEIARLKE
+737 EQEKETARLKE
-751 MLAASKAKDVTSEI
+751 MLAASKAKDISSEI

-777 VDGMNIDELRN
+777 VDGMNIDELRS

-820 DLADKF
+820 DLSDKF
-826 NARDIINEIA
+826 NARDIINEIS
-836 GLVDGRGGG
+836 GIVDGRGGG

-871 EKMAGS
+871 EKMSESKIG
-877 GINKLIV
+877 

>member
-411 ENELVMDEAGFRNAM
+411 ENELVLDEAGFRNAM

-479 VERADSGDEI
+479 VERADSGAEI

>member
-1 MMTSSDIRRSFFE
+1 MTTSADIRRSFFE
-14 YFGKNGHTVV
+14 YFGKNDHTVV
-24 PSSSLIPQ
+24 TSSSLIPQ

-52 GEEGR
+52 GVEVR
-57 RYKRAVSI
+57 SYKRAVSI
-65 QKSLRA
+65 QKCLRA
-71 GGKHNDLENVGFTS
+71 GGKHNDLENVGFTA

-105 EAIEM
+105 EAIGL
-110 GWEFLTS
+110 GWEFLTR
-117 VLGLPAD
+117 VLGLPAE

-129 VYKKDDEAYELWQK
+129 VYKNDDEAYDLWLK

-175 ILIDQGIETGCGR
+175 ILIDQGPGTGCGR
-188 PECSVG
+188 PECAVG
-194 CECDRYLELW
+194 CDCDRYLELW
-204 NLVFMQFER
+204 NLVFMQYDR
-213 KSSGELIPLPKPSID
+213 KTSGELTPLPKPSID
-228 TGMGLERITA
+228 TGMGLERISA

-257 AISREAGV
+257 AISKESGV
-265 PYDSAHTVSIRVIA
+265 SYDSAHSVSIRVIA
-279 DHLRA
+279 DHIRA
-284 ATFLISDGVMP
+284 AAFLISDGVMP
-295 ANEGRGY
+295 SNEGRGY

-325 YRNADHVIDLMKGHY
+325 YRNADHVIELMKGHY
-340 PELYMNREIISTVIH
+340 PELYMNREIISTVTH

-368 MKILDEVI
+368 MKILDDVI
-376 TEVKERGTKT
+376 QQVKESGTKT

-411 ENELVMDEAGFRNAM
+411 ENELVLDEAGFQEAM
-426 DTQRERARRAWVGE
+426 KTQQERARRAWVGE
-440 EKIKPIYHSLKS
+440 EKIKPIYQALKS
-452 LVATEFVG
+452 SVSTKFVG
-460 YEHIES
+460 YEQIES
-466 RGKVA
+466 SGRVA

-479 VERADSGDEI
+479 VEKAATGDEI
-489 EVIFDKTPF
+489 EVVFDKTPF

-524 IKPLDI
+524 IRPLDI
-530 IVSKAHVNNGSI
+530 IISKAKVNNGSI
-542 VVGEEWVLKVN
+542 AVGEEWVLKGN
-553 KGTRQGTAR
+553 RGLGRGIAR

-575 QILGE
+575 QILGG
-580 HVKQAGSLVAP
+580 HVKQAGSLVEP

-597 FLHFKPL
+597 FIHFKPL
-604 SEGEIR
+604 TAEEIEE
-610 DIEGILNE
+610 IEGLLNE
-618 KIMDNVPVITDVMDI
+618 KIRENVPVITDVMDI
-633 DNALKAGATALFG
+633 DNALKGGATALFG
-646 EKYGDKVRVVQVQ
+646 EKYGDEVRVVQVQ

-667 GTHCKA
+667 GTHSKA

-679 IKIISESG
+679 IKIISEGG

-695 EAFTGEASLK
+695 EALTGAASLK
-705 YLNDTE
+705 YLNETE
-711 VRLEEIC
+711 ERFGEIC
-718 EAVKANP
+718 EAVKATR
-725 DDVAAKTDRLIS
+725 DDVTAKTERLLSAIR
-737 TVKEQEKEIARLKE
+737 EQEKETARLKE
-751 MLAASKAKDVTSEI
+751 MLAESKAKDISSEI

>member
-1 MMTSSDIRRSFFE
+1 MITSADIRRSFFE

-24 PSSSLIPQ
+24 ASSSLIPQ

-52 GEEGR
+52 GDETR
-57 RYKRAVSI
+57 NYRRAVSI
-65 QKSLRA
+65 QKCLRA
-71 GGKHNDLENVGFTS
+71 GGKHNDLENVGFTA

-105 EAIEM
+105 EAIRM
-110 GWEFLTS
+110 GWEFLTL
-117 VLGLPAD
+117 VLGLSPE

-129 VYKKDDEAYELWQK
+129 VYKKDDEAYDLWLK
-143 MIGIPQERL
+143 TIGIPQERL

-175 ILIDQGIETGCGR
+175 IIIDQGPGTGCGR
-188 PECSVG
+188 PECAVG
-194 CECDRYLELW
+194 CDCDRYLELW
-204 NLVFMQFER
+204 NLVFMQYER
-213 KSSGELIPLPKPSID
+213 KTSGELIPLPRPSID
-228 TGMGLERITA
+228 TGMGLERISA

-249 DLFMPLIK
+249 DLFMPLIG
-257 AISREAGV
+257 AISKESGV
-265 PYDSAHTVSIRVIA
+265 SYDSVHSVSLRVIA
-279 DHLRA
+279 DHMRA
-284 ATFLISDGVMP
+284 AAFLISDGVMP
-295 ANEGRGY
+295 SNEGRGY

-318 GIHEPFL
+318 GINEPFL
-325 YRNADHVIDLMKGHY
+325 YRNVVHVTELMKGHY
-340 PELYMNREIISTVIH
+340 PELHMNRDIISTVTH

-368 MKILDEVI
+368 MKILDDVI
-376 TEVKERGTKT
+376 REVKENGNKT
-386 IPGETLFKLY
+386 IPGEILFKLY

-411 ENELVMDEAGFRNAM
+411 ENDLVLDEAGFQGAM
-426 DTQRERARRAWVGE
+426 ETQRERARRAWAGQ
-440 EKIKPIYHSLKS
+440 EKIKPVYQSIMSVVSTK
-452 LVATEFVG
+452 FVG
-460 YEHIES
+460 YERLES
-466 RGKVA
+466 AGRVS
-471 AIIKDGVN
+471 AIIKDGVS
-479 VERADSGDEI
+479 VERAFSGDEI
-489 EVIFDKTPF
+489 EVAFDSTPF

-518 IDIVDT
+518 IDVTDT
-524 IKPLDI
+524 IKPLDVI
-530 IVSKAHVNNGSI
+530 ISKAKVTSGSI
-542 VVGEEWVLKVN
+542 RIGEEWVLKVN
-553 KGTRQGTAR
+553 KGLRRGAAR

-575 QILGE
+575 QILGG
-580 HVKQAGSLVAP
+580 HVKQAGSLVEP

-597 FLHFKPL
+597 FVHFKPL
-604 SEGEIR
+604 TEGEIE
-610 DIEGILNE
+610 DIEGVLNE
-618 KIMDNVPVITDVMDI
+618 KIRENVSVVTDVMDI
-633 DNALKAGATALFG
+633 DSALKGGATALFG
-646 EKYGDKVRVVQVQ
+646 EKYGNEVRVVQVE

-687 IASGVRRI
+687 IAAGVRRI
-695 EAFTGEASLK
+695 EAFTGEASLR
-705 YLNDTE
+705 YLRETE
-711 VRLEEIC
+711 ERLGEIC
-718 EAVKANP
+718 EVVKATR
-725 DDVAAKTDRLIS
+725 DDVTSKTDRLVS
-737 TVKEQEKEIARLKE
+737 SVREQEKEMARLKE
-751 MLAASKAKDVTSEI
+751 KLAVSRAGDFAS
-765 REVAGI
+765 EVRDIAGI
-771 KVLSKK
+771 KVLAKK
-777 VDGMNIDELRN
+777 AEGMNMDELRN

-794 SRIGSGIVSVGAE
+794 SRIGSGIVSVGSE

-820 DLADKF
+820 DLSEKF

-860 NEALNKVAEVV
+860 EDALSRVAEVV
-871 EKMAGS
+871 NKMAGE
-877 GINKLIV
+877 IK

>member
-411 ENELVMDEAGFRNAM
+411 ENELVLDEAGFRNAM

-479 VERADSGDEI
+479 VERADSGAEI

-503 GQVGD
+503 GQAGD

-633 DNALKAGATALFG
+633 DNALKGGATALFG

-711 VRLEEIC
+711 GRLEEIC